1 MKDTYCGKICEECI
15 EREKINCFGC
25 EGNCDIGKCCKNRDR
40 ESCDGCAFKSSCVI
54 LEKAPTMTEYKL
66 KKEKAPFFTKWLT
79 YLFWLV
85 VPNVI
90 SNIMTNNTFETN
102 APGIYFIGNI
112 INIIVVFIYAFI
124 LLQLS
129 KEEKLYKNAVICR
142 GITILTAI
150 LLLLTDVNSIIIIT
164 GIAAIVFMFIGE
176 YYEYKAHSHVLVG
189 IDDVLSEKWNNL
201 WKWYIGVIVTVVF
214 GMFFMIISI
223 FLGALVALAG
233 TIGIIIVSIMKIIYI
248 YRMSKLFEEYC

>member
-1 MKDTYCGKICEECI
+1 MKETYCGKICEECI

-150 LLLLTDVNSIIIIT
+150 LLLLTDINSIIIIT

-189 IDDVLSEKWNNL
+189 IDDVLSEKWNRL
-201 WKWYIGVIVTVVF
+201 WKWYIGVIVAFAAGIVLIFISV
-214 GMFFMIISI
+214 IIAA
-223 FLGALVALAG
+223 FLIIASE
-233 TIGIIIVSIMKIIYI
+233 IGILVVGIMKLVYL
-248 YRMSKLFEEYC
+248 YRMSKVFEEYC

>member
-150 LLLLTDVNSIIIIT
+150 LVLLTDVNSIILIT
-164 GIAAIVFMFIGE
+164 GIAAIILMFVGE

-189 IDDVLSEKWNNL
+189 IDDALSEKWNRL
-201 WKWYIGVIVTVVF
+201 WKWYIGVIVAFAVGIVLIF
-214 GMFFMIISI
+214 ISVIIA
-223 FLGALVALAG
+223 ALF
-233 TIGIIIVSIMKIIYI
+233 IIVSAIGIFVVGIIKLVYL
-248 YRMSKLFEEYC
+248 YRMSKAFEEYC